1 MSLDAT
7 WYGKAMQQERESDVH
22 LKMPF
27 VAGVYV
33 LMAIGVYSFQLD
45 PDVPV
50 LTTAL
55 LLVCVEPLRLN
66 RRNIRGGRHAI
77 FRTGRSNIANYLVL
91 KLSASLLVS

>member
-22 LKMPF
+22 LKAPF

-33 LMAIGVYSFQLD
+33 LMAIGIYSFQLD

-50 LTTAL
+50 LTTAM
-55 LLVCVEPLRLN
+55 
-66 RRNIRGGRHAI
+66 
-77 FRTGRSNIANYLVL
+77 
-91 KLSASLLVS
+91 LLVSWYLRRVAGRLAAGAIVAVCVALIA